1 MMRTRGTGDD
11 DEAFYF
17 LPVSGM
23 EGSRYMLS
31 RDLRW
36 SRVLPRHPDCRGWVS
51 SAPPTRLA
59 RRLPAPAPA

>member
-1 MMRTRGTGDD
+1 MRTRGTGDD

-31 RDLRW
+31 RDRVRRPERTPGASSLT
-36 SRVLPRHPDCRGWVS
+36 SR
-51 SAPPTRLA
+51 
-59 RRLPAPAPA
+59 